1 MAEGSKQ
8 DWWRNGLIVAL
19 IGAAIPAA
27 TFIQGWLQRDR
38 ELQLQEKQQLQQF
51 RTQYMTV
58 VAEAGVGG
66 IEVLADF
73 IADTEEDPKIKEW
86 ATRQRDIARAKIQKL
101 DERAEAEQK
110 SVKAAQDS
118 ADQAAK
124 RQKAA
129 EEKLA
134 LLMAQANEDKAA
146 REAAEQK
153 AAAARTEAAKAQA
166 SVAASQAKLAR
177 THDALNGQFAVQRRL
192 QANDARTAAD
202 APAGTITKVPLGR
215 RARQLLE
222 D

>member
-1 MAEGSKQ
+1 MAEGNQ
-8 DWWRNGLIVAL
+8 DWWKNGLVVAL

-66 IEVLADF
+66 IEMLADF
-73 IADTEEDPKIKEW
+73 IADTEEDPKIREW
-86 ATRQRDIARAKIQKL
+86 ATRQRDTARAKIAKL
-101 DERAEAEQK
+101 DERAEVEQK

-134 LLMAQANEDKAA
+134 LLMAQAKEDKAA
-146 REAAEQK
+146 RDAAEQK
-153 AAAARTEAAKAQA
+153 AATARTDAARAQA
-166 SVAASQAKLAR
+166 SVAASEAKLAR
-177 THDALNGQFAVQRRL
+177 TRDALGGQFAVQRRL
-192 QANDARTAAD
+192 QAADARTAAD
-202 APAGTITKVPLGR
+202 GTPTTKPLGK
-215 RARQLLE
+215 RARALIE